1 MCCNKYSLSFWH
13 AAELVLNIPVI
24 SLPYIKMGFIVW
36 SYICNRVE
44 ILGLEDDKDLCNLNT
59 AFSDFLYNSSFP
71 CLKSPL
77 DINFKPKYL

>member
-1 MCCNKYSLSFWH
+1 
-13 AAELVLNIPVI
+13 
-24 SLPYIKMGFIVW
+24 MGFIVL
-36 SYICNRVE
+36 SYICNRAE